1 MDTTITQATI
11 QRLESVVPVE
21 TWRRLAQKA
30 RQQGLRAF
38 RLNDDARTWAVT
50 SHSQP
55 GAAYEVTIL
64 DGDLLCSCPGSA
76 YYPYCKHRALV
87 LAELGLLGDLAE
99 DRPERRTRS
108 GRRTRARAAQ
118 AHPAC
123 EPSPASG

>member
-1 MDTTITQATI
+1 MDPTMTQATI
-11 QRLESVVPVE
+11 ERLESVVGVE
-21 TWRRLAQKA
+21 TWRRLAEKA
-30 RQQGLRAF
+30 RRQGLRAF

-55 GAAYEVTIL
+55 GTAYEVTIL

-87 LAELGLLGDLAE
+87 LAELGLIGELPN
-99 DRPERRTRS
+99 RPERRARA
-108 GRRTRARAAQ
+108 GHRARVRATQSHQ
-118 AHPAC
+118 AP

>member
-11 QRLESVVPVE
+11 QGLESMVPAE
-21 TWRRLAQKA
+21 TWRRLAEKA
-30 RQQGLRAF
+30 RRQGLRAF
-38 RLNDDARTWAVT
+38 RLNANARTWAVT

-99 DRPERRTRS
+99 DRPARRSRS
-108 GRRTRARAAQ
+108 RRRARAA
-118 AHPAC
+118 
-123 EPSPASG
+123 

>member
-1 MDTTITQATI
+1 MDATTTQATI
-11 QRLESVVPVE
+11 RRIESVVPLE
-21 TWRRLAQKA
+21 TWRRLAEKA
-30 RQQGLRAF
+30 RRQGLRAF
-38 RLNDDARTWAVT
+38 RLNADARTWAVT

-99 DRPERRTRS
+99 DRPARRSRS
-108 GRRTRARAAQ
+108 RRRARAA
-118 AHPAC
+118 
-123 EPSPASG
+123 

>member
-11 QRLESVVPVE
+11 ERLESVVPVE
-21 TWRRLAQKA
+21 TWRRLAEKA
-30 RQQGLRAF
+30 HRQGLHAF

-55 GAAYEVTIL
+55 GTAYEVTIL

-87 LAELGLLGDLAE
+87 LDELGLLGE
-99 DRPERRTRS
+99 FPDRPERRMRS
-108 GRRTRARAAQ
+108 GHRARARAAQ
-118 AHPAC
+118 AHPAR